1 MKYVLVYFGWEKG
14 HDKCQKIYENGPGLL
29 FAFAVLKP
37 RLGRRYTFYTFDRW
51 LIYDGKQKLSSLSIR
66 MSGKLTF

>member
-37 RLGRRYTFYTFDRW
+37 RLGRRYTFYTFDR
-51 LIYDGKQKLSSLSIR
+51 
-66 MSGKLTF
+66 